1 MWINNYSFHRSI
13 KLPDNGYINEK
24 INDIYVNRN
33 VGQLYSN
40 GTKPNK
46 QKSITT
52 TTTTA
57 AYDSGNSYANT
68 YKGFYLHNPSNNN
81 NEKLLN
87 DSKIY
92 NAFSKQKNVVPT
104 LENKQKIDGHNEYL
118 MGNVP
123 SATLIR
129 AKHTPIENWNTTD
142 VFEDDEFAS
151 ILGYVVTR
159 FHIML

>member
-1 MWINNYSFHRSI
+1 M
-13 KLPDNGYINEK
+13 
-24 INDIYVNRN
+24 
-33 VGQLYSN
+33 GQLYSN

-46 QKSITT
+46 QKSIAA
-52 TTTTA
+52 TTA
-57 AYDSGNSYANT
+57 YDGNAYANT

-81 NEKLLN
+81 NNEKLLS

-104 LENKQKIDGHNEYL
+104 SENKQKIDGHNEYL
-118 MGNVP
+118 MGNIP

-151 ILGYVVTR
+151 ILG
-159 FHIML
+159 

>member
-1 MWINNYSFHRSI
+1 M
-13 KLPDNGYINEK
+13 
-24 INDIYVNRN
+24 
-33 VGQLYSN
+33 GQLYSN

-46 QKSITT
+46 QKSIAS
-52 TTTTA
+52 TTA
-57 AYDSGNSYANT
+57 YDGNSYANT

-92 NAFSKQKNVVPT
+92 NAFSKQKNVVPM
-104 LENKQKIDGHNEYL
+104 LENKHKIDGHNEYL

-123 SATLIR
+123 SATVIR

-151 ILGYVVTR
+151 ILGYIKVN
-159 FHIML
+159 

>member
-1 MWINNYSFHRSI
+1 MNIIPEN
-13 KLPDNGYINEK
+13 DYINEK

-40 GTKPNK
+40 GRKPNK
-46 QKSITT
+46 QKSIAATT
-52 TTTTA
+52 
-57 AYDSGNSYANT
+57 AYDSNSYGNT

-92 NAFSKQKNVVPT
+92 NAFSKQKIGVPM
-104 LENKQKIDGHNEYL
+104 LPENKRKIDGHNEYS

-129 AKHTPIENWNTTD
+129 AKHTPIENWNMTD
-142 VFEDDEFAS
+142 TFEDDEFAS
-151 ILGYVVTR
+151 ILGY
-159 FHIML
+159 I